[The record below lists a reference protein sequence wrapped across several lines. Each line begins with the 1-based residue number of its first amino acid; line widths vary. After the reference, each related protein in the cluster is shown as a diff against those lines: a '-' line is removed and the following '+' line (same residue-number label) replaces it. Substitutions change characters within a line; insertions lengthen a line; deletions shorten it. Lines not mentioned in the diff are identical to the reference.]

1 MKYYFCRFEETKFL
15 WRQKFLQMLEWLK
28 QSIIYNKVNFSNIL
42 VENSLCNFIMHVYC
56 DQKFK
61 DDRNISRMNEFEKVN
76 ITKPVLRRLC
86 MV

>member
-1 MKYYFCRFEETKFL
+1 
-15 WRQKFLQMLEWLK
+15 MLEWLK

-42 VENSLCNFIMHVYC
+42 VENSLCNFIMHAYC

-76 ITKPVLRRLC
+76 ITKPVLRRLS